1 MIRKIGGKKEEIV
14 TNRKK
19 KKKFP
24 ICVVVLTGRG
34 ADQNTKS
41 SGIVGKVIF
50 Q

>member
-1 MIRKIGGKKEEIV
+1 MS
-14 TNRKK
+14 NRK